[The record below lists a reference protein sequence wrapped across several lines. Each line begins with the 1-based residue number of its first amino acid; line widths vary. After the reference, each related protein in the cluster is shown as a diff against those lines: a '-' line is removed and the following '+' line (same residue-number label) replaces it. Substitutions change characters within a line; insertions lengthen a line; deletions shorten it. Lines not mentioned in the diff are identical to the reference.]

1 MVNIPSNNQTAISSA
16 EVNSLSGEKAQ
27 ANYFNTGMCPVVGVC
42 AHGPNADQL
51 QKFSQKT
58 YTEHGW
64 TPGDLLAGP
73 LNEEG
78 TENIKM
84 DYLAEQEQPM
94 YMNDASSAPFTNDAS
109 SAPFTNDAS
118 NLFKKSQKKQVKQI
132 KISNSDTDNKIK
144 ELEERIAY
152 LEYITNNM
160 KSQLADFVSY

>member
-1 MVNIPSNNQTAISSA
+1 MVNIPLNNQTAISST
-16 EVNSLSGEKAQ
+16 EVNSLSSEKAQ

-78 TENIKM
+78 TENIKTY
-84 DYLAEQEQPM
+84 YLADQEQPM
-94 YMNDASSAPFTNDAS
+94 YMNEASSTPI
-109 SAPFTNDAS
+109 TNDAS
-118 NLFKKSQKKQVKQI
+118 NLFKKSKKKQVKQI
-132 KISNSDTDNKIK
+132 KISNTVTDNKIK

>member
-1 MVNIPSNNQTAISSA
+1 MVNIPSNNQTAISST

-27 ANYFNTGMCPVVGVC
+27 ANYFNTGMCPIVGVC

-64 TPGDLLAGP
+64 TPGELLAGP

-78 TENIKM
+78 TENIKLYYSM
-84 DYLAEQEQPM
+84 DLETQEPM
-94 YMNDASSAPFTNDAS
+94 YTNEASST
-109 SAPFTNDAS
+109 PFTNDAS
-118 NLFKKSQKKQVKQI
+118 NLFKKSKKKQVKQI

-144 ELEERIAY
+144 ELEERIEY

>member
-1 MVNIPSNNQTAISSA
+1 MVNIPTNNQTAISST
-16 EVNSLSGEKAQ
+16 EVSALSNEKAQ

-78 TENIKM
+78 TDNIKLHYSM
-84 DYLAEQEQPM
+84 DLETQEPM
-94 YMNDASSAPFTNDAS
+94 YTNEASSTPITNE
-109 SAPFTNDAS
+109 AS
-118 NLFKKSQKKQVKQI
+118 NLFKKSKKKQVKQI
-132 KISNSDTDNKIK
+132 KISNTATDNKIK

-160 KSQLADFVSY
+160 KSQLADFGSY